1 MDCSLPGSS
10 VHGIS
15 QAWILEWVAISFSR
29 GIFSTQE
36 SNRVSFI
43 ADTFFTDWATREA
56 KLGLKRKAV
65 YNWFTSCW
73 SVNSNPTNLPEMV
86 LLCKKDILFRLSFN
100 LFQTEDQVNIWSG
113 SCSVVSDSL
122 WPPMDYIVHGILR
135 ARILEWVAFPY
146 SRGSSQPTDRIQVS
160 RIAGGFFTSRATGTF
175 ESLWKKLSVCSPL
188 SDLSIPWLG
197 DSNGEMVAIPPP
209 IHLWKAW
216 TTLSYLSFP
225 SKMHKVPRSRVAG
238 SFLHP
243 YYCDRVSSLD
253 EVRLHVILDSRISCC
268 LLSPSPW
275 GENGELCSRGE
286 EVSHF
291 IVACVSWWATGLLCR
306 KTLWNSLD
314 LRERA
319 VVILPCKVSSSEHSL
334 AARDCVS
341 LAIGHP

>member
-73 SVNSNPTNLPEMV
+73 SVNSSPTNLPEMV

-122 WPPMDYIVHGILR
+122 RPHGRYSPWNSPVQNTGVGSLSLLQGIFPTYGSNPGLPHCR
-135 ARILEWVAFPY
+135 RILYQLSHRNIWVF
-146 SRGSSQPTDRIQVS
+146 V
-160 RIAGGFFTSRATGTF
+160 
-175 ESLWKKLSVCSPL
+175 E
-188 SDLSIPWLG
+188 
-197 DSNGEMVAIPPP
+197 
-209 IHLWKAW
+209 KA
-216 TTLSYLSFP
+216 LCLFP
-225 SKMHKVPRSRVAG
+225 SFRSKY
-238 SFLHP
+238 SM
-243 YYCDRVSSLD
+243 
-253 EVRLHVILDSRISCC
+253 VR
-268 LLSPSPW
+268 
-275 GENGELCSRGE
+275 
-286 EVSHF
+286 
-291 IVACVSWWATGLLCR
+291 GL
-306 KTLWNSLD
+306 
-314 LRERA
+314 
-319 VVILPCKVSSSEHSL
+319 
-334 AARDCVS
+334 
-341 LAIGHP
+341 